1 MFCQTSNIVDVVSGL
16 SLNKVPIGRNLSG
29 PNPSLS
35 PLDGS
40 VAIDSTSQNLYYVV
54 GNVWRTFVSST
65 LSVGPVGAAPNANAA
80 TVSGSVL
87 NLQPASVGFPGV
99 VTTGAQAFNGTK
111 TFSAIIAPGTNY
123 SAVAPLV
130 ATDNNSFII
139 NNSTNQIAAEFADAT
154 HNGIVSTVAQSFN
167 GTKTFSAIIA
177 PGTNYAAVAPIV
189 ATDNNSF
196 TINNTTNQIAAEFA
210 DATHNGIVSTVA
222 QSFNGT
228 KTFTAIIAP
237 GTNYA
242 AVAPIVATDNN
253 SFTINN
259 TTNQIAAELADA
271 THNGVVSTATQAFSG
286 IKQFENGVQM
296 LNITSPGYSAL
307 INTPTYF
314 EQNSRLEGTL
324 NSINLTGNAGVNTYD
339 FPWHLQKCG
348 RIVFMGLGS
357 SGSVVLSAPG
367 AFLTCPAGTIPST
380 YRPLSILQRRAPCIM
395 VTNGANTPA
404 YVEIFPDGS
413 MSFAVDAAMT
423 IGFTSVAGTSDCTVT
438 YTI

>member
-1 MFCQTSNIVDVVSGL
+1 VSGL
-16 SLNKVPIGRNLSG
+16 SLNKVPIGRNLAG

-99 VTTGAQAFNGTK
+99 VTTGAQVFNGTK
-111 TFSAIIAPGTNY
+111 TFSAIVAPGTNY
-123 SAVAPLV
+123 TAVAPLV

-139 NNSTNQIAAEFADAT
+139 NNSTNQIA
-154 HNGIVSTVAQSFN
+154 V
-167 GTKTFSAIIA
+167 
-177 PGTNYAAVAPIV
+177 
-189 ATDNNSF
+189 
-196 TINNTTNQIAAEFA
+196 EFA

-228 KTFTAIIAP
+228 KTFTAIVAPGTNYATVAPVVAINNNGFTINNTTNQIAAELADATHNGIVSTAAQSFGGTKTFTAIVAP

-296 LNITSPGYSAL
+296 LNITAPGYSAL

-314 EQNSRLEGTL
+314 EQDSRIEGTL

-357 SGSVVLSAPG
+357 SGAVVLSAPG

-380 YRPLSILQRRAPCIM
+380 YRPQSVLQRRSPCIM

-404 YVEIFPDGS
+404 YVEIFPNGS
-413 MSFAVDAAMT
+413 MNFAIDAAMT
-423 IGFTSVAGTSDCTVT
+423 TGFTGVAGTSDCTVT